1 MFGLEKRSYKERFLL
16 ALGISIA
23 IHEIALGAGAFMR
36 LEEPQAQETPSAE
49 AIVVQVRL
57 RTPAPRPTPEPT
69 PRPTATPTPPPRA
82 TPAMKREIAAPRATM
97 IAHLHSGGSKGAPK
111 LEVHLQKIAH
121 HKESLPIWR
130 TAPHA
135 SKTVANM
142 GAASAGPSAG
152 TGTGSGS
159 GSGAGNE
166 AGAGGGTGGTG
177 SGGTNAD
184 IPCGG
189 PVFHG
194 LRAKFNRSNGSF
206 DEDVRVELRLAN
218 GQTLYGDFHYPWH
231 YSSEA
236 DNPFS
241 PNWKG
246 GPNDAIP
253 AQLPPPGFDVSRE
266 PEAVQ
271 LTLKYTLPNGLT
283 RFQPCPA

>member
-1 MFGLEKRSYKERFLL
+1 VTFGLEKLSYRDRFAL
-16 ALGISIA
+16 ALAISIA
-23 IHEIALGAGAFMR
+23 IHEIAFGLGAFTR
-36 LEEPQAQETPSAE
+36 LEEPHPQETPMAT
-49 AIVVQVRL
+49 AIIVQVRL
-57 RTPAPRPTPEPT
+57 KTPAPLATLAPT

-82 TPAMKREIAAPRATM
+82 TPAPKREVAAPRATM
-97 IAHLHSGGSKGAPK
+97 IAHHTGGSKGAPK

-121 HKESLPIWR
+121 HKESLPIWWA
-130 TAPHA
+130 APHG
-135 SKTVANM
+135 SKTVANL
-142 GAASAGPSAG
+142 GNSTAGPSVGSGTGAG
-152 TGTGSGS
+152 TGTG
-159 GSGAGNE
+159 AGNQ

-177 SGGTNAD
+177 SGMNAET
-184 IPCGG
+184 PCGG

-231 YSSEA
+231 YPSES

-253 AQLPPPGFDVSRE
+253 AQLPPPGFDVSKE

-271 LTLKYTLPNGLT
+271 LTLKYTTPNGLT
-283 RFQPCPA
+283 RFAPCPA